1 MEHLGQIQWKY
12 SDPTA
17 AFAVKLSLRHATSN
31 EKSARLETKSWMLG
45 RLPVLIQTAAYTAA
59 GDGAMSSKERT

>member
-1 MEHLGQIQWKY
+1 MNGGK
-12 SDPTA
+12 P
-17 AFAVKLSLRHATSN
+17 HAQRN
-31 EKSARLETKSWMLG
+31 RIAPGKSARLETKSWMLG